1 MALAVVDDV
10 ELTALA
16 IPPDPAQHLAVAAD
30 HGDDLGAIRT
40 YHDGAGFVAE
50 LLSPDIAR
58 AVPESIFL
66 VVTDE
71 RLAAGIDHDDPAGFG
86 EDLATALVALVAVA
100 AEIFHAPRSLR
111 GGARRDR
118 SHGLSLRWGGRNR
131 RGDRRRC
138 ATGQRAAS
146 RWQRGLTSPRC
157 RSSIRC
163 GRSGVRSCID
173 GRAGT
178 RRCRRRYTRA
188 CGGRCPRR

>member
-86 EDLATALVALVAVA
+86 EDLAAALIAFLARATEV
-100 AEIFHAPRSLR
+100 FHAARPLR
-111 GGARRDR
+111 RRTRRDR
-118 SHGLSLRWGGRNR
+118 GQGSGRR
-131 RGDRRRC
+131 RGR
-138 ATGQRAAS
+138 
-146 RWQRGLTSPRC
+146 
-157 RSSIRC
+157 
-163 GRSGVRSCID
+163 
-173 GRAGT
+173 
-178 RRCRRRYTRA
+178 
-188 CGGRCPRR
+188 